1 MFHVEHSQFHV
12 IFLYSDKSYITMI
25 MVMIY
30 SLNYVSRE
38 TYNIYDIYNT
48 YKIKLV
54 TIFISNNSKYL
65 FIIHNCITY
74 NYGDYNQLFHVKHY
88 IRSLSI

>member
-1 MFHVEHSQFHV
+1 
-12 IFLYSDKSYITMI
+12 
-25 MVMIY
+25 MIY
-30 SLNYVSRE
+30 ALNYVSRE
-38 TYNIYDIYNT
+38 TFNIYDIYNIYNI
-48 YKIKLV
+48 YKLKLL

-65 FIIHNCITY
+65 FIIHNSITH